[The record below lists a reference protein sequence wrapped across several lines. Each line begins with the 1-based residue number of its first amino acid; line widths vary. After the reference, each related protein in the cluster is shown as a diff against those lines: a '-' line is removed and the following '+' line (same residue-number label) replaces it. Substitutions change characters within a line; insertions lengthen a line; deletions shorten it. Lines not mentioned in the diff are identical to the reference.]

1 MIRLC
6 FVLFFW
12 FFLYNQLLLAQGRV
26 FIESSSISKAE
37 REAILIL
44 PGFGSKVFGTKNIAK
59 FFKYKGYDVFIPK
72 YISRKS
78 VGQSVENVDRF
89 VLKHGLKEYKKLHVF
104 SYIFGTWAIN
114 LWIKEHGKCNIS
126 TMVFDR
132 SPLQERAPEALI
144 KDSPILA
151 KVLFGDVM
159 ADFCNTAYLPIND
172 TSILKGIFI
181 ETYATRLI
189 YKHKKTALKNGPVTF
204 DVQALNQSYT
214 DFCYIPLNHDEM
226 YQHLDVFGN
235 EVLNFIKDGS
245 FSPNI
250 KQNSFLENPFVKF
263 EKK

>member
-1 MIRLC
+1 MIRLYL
-6 FVLFFW
+6 VLFFW
-12 FFLYNQLLLAQGRV
+12 IVPLHQVLFAQGRI
-26 FIESSSISKAE
+26 FIELSSISKAE

-44 PGFGSKVFGTKNIAK
+44 PGFGSKVFGTKKIAK
-59 FFKYKGYDVFIPK
+59 FFKNKGYDVYIPK

-78 VGQSVENVDRF
+78 VEQSVENVHQF
-89 VLKHGLKEYKKLHVF
+89 VLKYGLKTYKKLHVF
-104 SYIFGTWAIN
+104 SYIFGSWTIN

-126 TMVFDR
+126 TIVFDR

-144 KDSPILA
+144 KDSPLLA

-159 ADFCNTAYLPIND
+159 EDFCNTAYSPIND
-172 TSILKGIFI
+172 TSISKGIFI

-189 YKHKKTALKNGPVTF
+189 HKHRKTALKNGPVSF
-204 DVQALNQSYT
+204 DVKSLNQSFS

-226 YQHLDVFGN
+226 YQQLDIFGN
-235 EVLNFIKDGS
+235 EVIRFINVGS

-250 KQNSFLENPFVKF
+250 KQKSFLENPFSKF

>member
-1 MIRLC
+1 
-6 FVLFFW
+6 VH
-12 FFLYNQLLLAQGRV
+12 LAQGRI

-44 PGFGSKVFGTKNIAK
+44 PGFGSKVFGTKKIAK
-59 FFKYKGYDVFIPK
+59 FFKNKGYDVYIPK

-78 VGQSVENVDRF
+78 VEQSVENVDRF
-89 VLKHGLKEYKKLHVF
+89 VLKYDLKEYKKLHVF
-104 SYIFGTWAIN
+104 SYIFGTWTIN

-159 ADFCNTAYLPIND
+159 SDFCNTAYIPIND
-172 TSILKGIFI
+172 TAILKGIFI

-189 YKHKKTALKNGPVTF
+189 NKHKKTALKNGPVTF
-204 DVQALNQSYT
+204 NVQALNQPYT

-226 YQHLDVFGN
+226 YQQIDVFGK

-245 FSPNI
+245 FSTKI

-263 EKK
+263 EKE

>member
-1 MIRLC
+1 MIRSI
-6 FVLFFW
+6 FILFFW
-12 FFLYNQLLLAQGRV
+12 VVFFNQVLLSQGRIY
-26 FIESSSISKAE
+26 IESTSGPKAQ

-44 PGFGSKVFGTKNIAK
+44 PGFGSKVFGTKKIAK
-59 FFKYKGYDVFIPK
+59 FFKNRGYDVYIPK

-78 VGQSVENVDRF
+78 VEQSVKNVDRF

-104 SYIFGTWAIN
+104 SYIFGTWTIN
-114 LWIKEHGKCNIS
+114 LWIKEHGKCNIA

-144 KDSPILA
+144 KDSPLLA

-159 ADFCNTAYLPIND
+159 SDFCNTSYLPIND
-172 TSILKGIFI
+172 TVILKGIFI

-189 YKHKKTALKNGPVTF
+189 NKHKKTALKNGPVTF

-226 YQHLDVFGN
+226 YQQLDVFGN
-235 EVLNFIKDGS
+235 EVIRFIKDGS
-245 FSPNI
+245 FSSNI

-263 EKK
+263 ETK